1 MSLALLLK
9 LKELTLLLLLLKLEE
24 MDLMLLLLLV
34 GEGLLELAW
43 MRRWIDGH
51 RDAPVR

>member
-34 GEGLLELAW
+34 ETASRYWNGLRV
-43 MRRWIDGH
+43 M
-51 RDAPVR
+51 